1 MVEDDAAV
9 KAKTAGRLEGIDL
22 REGQEKRDRVEAGR
36 AGRGEW
42 EDHVTELEKKGKGE
56 RRT

>member
-1 MVEDDAAV
+1 MVEEDEEL
-9 KAKTAGRLEGIDL
+9 KEKKEGMLEGIDL
-22 REGQEKRDRVEAGR
+22 REGQEKRERVEAGR